1 MIFLVMSK
9 PEMLSRPAKAPD
21 PIRRLHEK
29 SRVDNS
35 IQVSY

>member
-9 PEMLSRPAKAPD
+9 PEMLSRPAQAPD

-29 SRVDNS
+29 GALTTLFK
-35 IQVSY
+35 